1 MSGIRGKR
9 RCASTSITPAFGKLK
24 QGDGEDKGYIHFSGR
39 KINKKKGEWGVKDS
53 EVMEMLALMYPC

>member
-1 MSGIRGKR
+1 M
-9 RCASTSITPAFGKLK
+9 SITPAFGKLK

-39 KINKKKGEWGVKDS
+39 KINKKKGRGGCGTVKDS